1 MKNSNIPKRHHQKV
15 AKVKP
20 SSKNGLSFDQKVRNV
35 SAFDFDFSCLTIS
48 LLHYSLVHLSPPQDN
63 T

>member
-20 SSKNGLSFDQKVRNV
+20 SSKNGLSFDQKVRNL
-35 SAFDFDFSCLTIS
+35 SALDFDFSCLTILFCVALQLGSS
-48 LLHYSLVHLSPPQDN
+48 L
-63 T
+63 TTAR